1 MQRIEPAEGLSA
13 LLYQPSEVS
22 SPVGLVLTHG
32 LTSSAASM
40 DLLANYLCERG
51 VPVMCPDLPGHILG
65 ASTRPMRGFRD
76 ACLAVRECAEYA
88 RQLWSM
94 PVVLAGHSLGGAA
107 SLCIAAELPHIAG
120 AVGITIGLDA
130 GNGFN
135 TPIGQA
141 MRASRRSYLIG
152 CTPEQMLSEVR
163 TAMHGFTGLGGRPL
177 LLVSAKGDVIMS
189 EEEIQQLALQCQPA
203 AQTVQV
209 NATHLTAPDAC
220 KVLLLRFIS
229 TFN

>member
-1 MQRIEPAEGLSA
+1 MQRVQPAEDLSA
-13 LLYQPSEVS
+13 LLYQPNEVT
-22 SPVGLVLTHG
+22 SPIGLVLTHG

-40 DLLANYLCERG
+40 DLLANYLCEKG

-65 ASTRPMRGFRD
+65 ASTRPMHGFSD
-76 ACLAVRECAEYA
+76 ACLAVQECADYA

-107 SLCIAAELPHIAG
+107 SLCVAAEQPHVAG

-130 GNGFN
+130 GRGFN
-135 TPIGQA
+135 TPIGLA
-141 MRASRRSYLIG
+141 MRASRQSYLVG
-152 CTPEQMLSEVR
+152 CTPELMLSEVR
-163 TAMHGFTGLGGRPL
+163 SAMHGFTGIGGRPL
-177 LLVSAKGDVIMS
+177 LLVSARGDVIMS
-189 EEEIQQLALQCQPA
+189 EEEIQQLALQCQPV

-220 KVLLLRFIS
+220 KVLLLRFLS
-229 TFN
+229 AM